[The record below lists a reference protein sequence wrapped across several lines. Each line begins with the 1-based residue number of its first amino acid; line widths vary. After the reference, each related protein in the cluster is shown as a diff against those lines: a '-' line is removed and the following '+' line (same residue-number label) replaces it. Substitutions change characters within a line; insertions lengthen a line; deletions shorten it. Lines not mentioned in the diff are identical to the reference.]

1 MSIKSIDFQMLIP
14 RTPEMHKAKQLEINN
29 EKSNAHIINLKNIEN
44 QDKLLKQVSK
54 SDKLFDARINKDGRQ
69 SNPKEHERNKKNK
82 KNNSKEK
89 TKTDLSVNQERQS
102 KIDIRI

>member
-29 EKSNAHIINLKNIEN
+29 EKSNAHIINLKSMEN
-44 QDKLLKQVSK
+44 QDKSLKQVNK
-54 SDKLFDARINKDGRQ
+54 SDKLFDARINKDGKQ
-69 SNPKEHERNKKNK
+69 NNPGENDRNRKNK

-89 TKTDLSVNQERQS
+89 TNLVMNKERQS